1 MPSLRYLILFIIASL
16 FVACFDPK
24 ANQSVFDVSK
34 QSLIICKKLGYST
47 IQESTNLKIKQI
59 QLDEKK
65 PYFASFNR
73 TMHPPFIFLFP
84 PISSTKKVTI
94 IPLNRAEAIVKEDFF
109 ENVCNDDQLEQEI
122 IIFKDIW
129 NNPREIFAFS
139 PLKKWE
145 SIDTFDQKYG
155 LPKHHKRVEHDY
167 DYTFFESSILLSGC
181 INYRKNSVLTYNWS
195 ILQNTFIR
203 AIKKNTKRTTNKDG
217 IVWNRPKNGNKSLVP
232 VQAQDIDCLSYTIEF
247 VKGQENYVPKA
258 VTNALRC
265 SKTTHLSPNGQY
277 LVYTDQQKNRLLCYD
292 FWNKK
297 TAVLLKNYRQF
308 EGFSEILWSSA
319 SPLQFGF
326 VGVNHEEQVENT
338 CIYWIEP
345 SNQDGLDVSKHS
357 IKVHYSCE
365 TIARCVPQLN
375 KDFKLDKRGQLLYRE
390 KNNSDFKILNLNY
403 KLGL

>member
-94 IPLNRAEAIVKEDFF
+94 IPLNRAEAIVKEVFF
-109 ENVCNDDQLEQEI
+109 ENVCNDDQLEFVVKLQYDFGLNFQEEEI

-167 DYTFFESSILLSGC
+167 DYTFFESSILISGC
-181 INYRKNSVLTYNWS
+181 IN
-195 ILQNTFIR
+195 
-203 AIKKNTKRTTNKDG
+203 
-217 IVWNRPKNGNKSLVP
+217 
-232 VQAQDIDCLSYTIEF
+232 
-247 VKGQENYVPKA
+247 
-258 VTNALRC
+258 
-265 SKTTHLSPNGQY
+265 
-277 LVYTDQQKNRLLCYD
+277 
-292 FWNKK
+292 
-297 TAVLLKNYRQF
+297 
-308 EGFSEILWSSA
+308 
-319 SPLQFGF
+319 
-326 VGVNHEEQVENT
+326 
-338 CIYWIEP
+338 
-345 SNQDGLDVSKHS
+345 
-357 IKVHYSCE
+357 
-365 TIARCVPQLN
+365 
-375 KDFKLDKRGQLLYRE
+375 
-390 KNNSDFKILNLNY
+390 
-403 KLGL
+403 